1 MKKFL
6 LVFCILSTVVHA
18 ENCID
23 IETLD
28 CEGLPIVC
36 KDKNSRL
43 VNGVVCS
50 KYPNGKI
57 AAIVPLKNGKM
68 NGTQKTYYENG
79 KIEAEATLKDGL
91 MDGVSKTYDLN
102 GKIVSE
108 EHWKNNIRL
117 SN

>member
-1 MKKFL
+1 
-6 LVFCILSTVVHA
+6 
-18 ENCID
+18 
-23 IETLD
+23 
-28 CEGLPIVC
+28 
-36 KDKNSRL
+36 
-43 VNGVVCS
+43 
-50 KYPNGKI
+50 
-57 AAIVPLKNGKM
+57 M

-91 MDGVSKTYDLN
+91 MDGFSKTYDLN